1 MREFKGSKPVRRNE
15 SELGDAESSDDAATR
30 TDLDPRVI
38 GLSGR
43 SRIVAMSF
51 CEPRSCRLQLSS

>member
-38 GLSGR
+38 GLSGSVPVR
-43 SRIVAMSF
+43 TRKVANYARI
-51 CEPRSCRLQLSS
+51 E